1 MSHPREETLAHLVA
15 RYLEESAKEQGGLSI
30 DEVCCDHPELLEDV
44 RRSVSFAG
52 DLEEL
57 NDQRGPVGRIVGE
70 LVADRYRVLEP
81 VGSGAMGVV
90 YAAEDLELGRTVA
103 LKIVHTGLMDR
114 EMALKRFERE
124 AAALASIT
132 HPSVVT
138 IYDRGVTAGGLPFL
152 VMEYLEGLQCSDML
166 ELARV
171 ELVRDDETQWL
182 CDALQSEGLEESSY
196 LRQVFRWGASLA
208 SGLEAAHEAGV
219 FHRDIKPSN
228 IMLCQDGR
236 AVLLDFGIATREDS
250 DTLTRTGMAV
260 GTPAYMAP
268 ESLLPGRRPNA
279 QLDVYGLAATLYH
292 LLTLRAPFE
301 GSPVEIFSAL
311 ATREPA
317 PASRVRPG
325 LPRDAQAILDV
336 GMAHSPGARY
346 PSAQAIQKDLESL
359 VAYRPISVR
368 PTSAL
373 TRSFRRLRRSR
384 AMMGGGVVLLGIAAL
399 FGIRRSLVALDQ
411 KRQDAYFDSAEHAP
425 ANLTI
430 VGYSNRKIESV
441 EARAAIEVVLDGM
454 VESGHDTVPAMAL
467 RAAFRLDHG
476 DVVGAQSDMGRVAS
490 LLGTDYSS
498 ALAQCYGALPADSS
512 SAGDLDLEELP
523 SPSGPMD
530 KFLVGYHLMRTL
542 RYVDARPWLSD
553 DELKDVRQA
562 RELFLVTK
570 LVDLVQ
576 LKRNRDG
583 DGLYAEAE
591 KLKRSLDQLEDSL
604 GGASATTWHLRSTAT
619 LMGDRFS
626 IGLAEAEQG
635 LALSAW
641 SHVTLINAAN
651 AARHLAQF
659 SEADAYCVRGLQI
672 VPGYQKLEQARIDTA
687 LDKGDFSA
695 ARAHIESSSYPDD
708 GARKL
713 TEQLR
718 VDLNEAFTMMED
730 NREAADALCR
740 NVLSWT
746 SDELQGH
753 PKAPGLERSANAILS
768 RESSALLLTT
778 LESLAETPTSGSFLP
793 LLANYLSEQD
803 LSSLGEAEWQALVN
817 WITELEGTLSQ
828 HSRLGEP
835 RPR

>member
-1 MSHPREETLAHLVA
+1 MSHPREQTLANLVA
-15 RYLEESAKEQGGLSI
+15 QYLEESSKESGGLSI
-30 DEVCCDHPELLEDV
+30 EEICGAHPELLEEV
-44 RRSVSFAG
+44 RRSVGFAG
-52 DLEEL
+52 ELEGL
-57 NDQRGPVGRIVGE
+57 NDQRGPVGRLVGE
-70 LVADRYRVLEP
+70 LIADRYRVVEP

-114 EMALKRFERE
+114 DTALRRFERE
-124 AAALASIT
+124 AAALASIK

-152 VMEYLEGLQCSDML
+152 VMEYLDGLQCSDML
-166 ELARV
+166 EMARV

-182 CDALQSEGLEESSY
+182 CDALRSEGLEESSY

-208 SGLEAAHEAGV
+208 SGLQAAHEAGV

-228 IMLCQDGR
+228 IMLCRDGR
-236 AVLLDFGIATREDS
+236 AVLLDFGIATRQDS
-250 DTLTRTGMAV
+250 DKLTRTGTAV

-268 ESLLPGRRPNA
+268 ESLLPGRKPDA
-279 QLDVYGLAATLYH
+279 KLDVYGLAATLYH

-346 PSAQAIQKDLESL
+346 PSAQAVQKDLESL

-384 AMMGGGVVLLGIAAL
+384 ALIGGLVVVFGLAAMLGVKRTLHDLEL
-399 FGIRRSLVALDQ
+399 KRRRAYLD
-411 KRQDAYFDSAEHAP
+411 AAEHVS

-430 VGYSNRKIESV
+430 VGYSNRRIASSEGQ
-441 EARAAIEVVLDGM
+441 AALRAVLDDM
-454 VESGHDTVPAMAL
+454 VHAGYDTVPAIAL

-476 DVVGAQSDMGRVAS
+476 DVPGATSDMRRVAK

-498 ALAQCYGALPADSS
+498 ALAQRYAALPADSS

-523 SPSGPMD
+523 APSEALD

-542 RYVDARPWLSD
+542 KYVDARPWLSD
-553 DELKDVRQA
+553 DELNGVRMA

-570 LVDLVQ
+570 LLDLVKFKRARENEALYKAAED
-576 LKRNRDG
+576 LKRN
-583 DGLYAEAE
+583 
-591 KLKRSLDQLEDSL
+591 LDQLEDSL
-604 GGASATTWHLRSTAT
+604 GGASAATWHLRSTAT
-619 LMGDRFS
+619 LMEDRF
-626 IGLAEAEQG
+626 GLALAEAEQG
-635 LALSAW
+635 LELSAW

-651 AARHLAQF
+651 AARHVERYRA
-659 SEADAYCVRGLQI
+659 ADAYCVRGLQI
-672 VPGYQKLEQARIDTA
+672 VPGYQKLEQARIDIA
-687 LDKGDFSA
+687 LDKGDFVA
-695 ARAHIESSSYPDD
+695 ARAWIESSSYPDD

-713 TEQLR
+713 VEQLR
-718 VDLNEAFTMMED
+718 VDLNEAFTLID
-730 NREAADALCR
+730 DDPDAAEALCR
-740 NVLSWT
+740 NVTEWT
-746 SDELQGH
+746 STALEGH
-753 PKAPGLERSANAILS
+753 PRAASLAREAAAIAS
-768 RESSALLLTT
+768 GQRSALLLPT
-778 LESLAETPTSGSFLP
+778 LESLSDVP
-793 LLANYLSEQD
+793 LSLSLLSQIPVLLRDQEA
-803 LSSLGEAEWQALVN
+803 SSLGEAEWQALVN
-817 WITELEGTLSQ
+817 WITELDETLSR
-828 HSRLGEP
+828 HSRLGQSSPE
-835 RPR
+835 